1 MSTLTRALAVYA
13 HPDDPEVACGGT
25 LIGWAREGVD
35 ISVLVVSRGEK
46 GSLDP
51 HADPDEL
58 AATRLHEAAA
68 ADRVLGVRER
78 RNLGL
83 ADGEIENTTTLREML
98 VQAVREFRPEVV
110 LTHDPTATFFGS
122 GYVNHH
128 DHRELGWAVLDSCA
142 PAAASPLYFPGTG
155 PPHQVHAVYLS
166 GTLEPDTFIDVSA
179 SLEAK
184 AEALS
189 CHRSQLG
196 DRLELVGDLVKES
209 TAEQGRRE
217 GLGHA
222 ESFRVLRFS

>member
-1 MSTLTRALAVYA
+1 MSTPTRALAVYA

-25 LIGWAREGVD
+25 LIGWARDGAD
-35 ISVLVVSRGEK
+35 ILIVVVARGEK

-51 HADPDEL
+51 EVDPEKL
-58 AATRLHEAAA
+58 ASIRLAEAAA

-78 RNLGL
+78 LNLGL
-83 ADGEIENTTTLREML
+83 ADGEIENTTTLREEL
-98 VQAVREFRPEVV
+98 VRAVREFRPEVV
-110 LTHDPTATFFGS
+110 LTHDPTAVFFGS

-142 PAAASPLYFPGTG
+142 PSAASPLYFPGTG
-155 PPHQVHAVYLS
+155 PAHQVRAVYLS
-166 GTLEPDTFIDVSA
+166 GTLEPDTFIDVSG

-189 CHRSQLG
+189 CHSSQLG
-196 DRLELVGDLVKES
+196 DRLDLVGDLVRES

-222 ESFRVLRFS
+222 ESFRVVTFS